1 MIKEKI
7 IAMGG
12 GGFSTELNNSLLDQY
27 ILDASGVDKPRI
39 CFLPTAGGDS
49 ETYIERFFSKFSLY
63 NCEPF
68 CLSLFRPQVDD
79 IESFLLSMDIIYVGG
94 GSTKN
99 LLAIWKDW
107 GLLSILKQAL
117 QKGIILSGVSAGIM
131 CWFEAGLTDSFHGKY
146 VPLKS
151 LGFLAGSVCP
161 HCDSENGRFEAYIE
175 YIQKEEI
182 PSGYAIDDGVALHFE
197 NGQLIKAVKSKPNA
211 KVLFISKQSGVIH
224 QRLVETQ
231 SLIQ

>member
-12 GGFSTELNNSLLDQY
+12 GGFSTELDNSLLDQY
-27 ILDASGVDKPRI
+27 ILNASGVEKPRI

-49 ETYIERFFSKFSLY
+49 EAYIERFFSNFSSY
-63 NCEPF
+63 HCEPF

-107 GLLSILKQAL
+107 DIPRILKKAL
-117 QKGIILSGVSAGIM
+117 ERGAILSGVSAGIM
-131 CWFEAGLTDSFHGKY
+131 CWFEAGLTDSFYGKY

-161 HCDSENGRFEAYIE
+161 HCDSDEGRLEKYIE
-175 YIQKEEI
+175 YIQREEI
-182 PSGYAIDDGVALHFE
+182 PSGYAIDDGIALHFE

-211 KVLFISKQSGVIH
+211 KVLFITKQSGVIH
-224 QRLVETQ
+224 QRQVEIQ
-231 SLIQ
+231 SLIK